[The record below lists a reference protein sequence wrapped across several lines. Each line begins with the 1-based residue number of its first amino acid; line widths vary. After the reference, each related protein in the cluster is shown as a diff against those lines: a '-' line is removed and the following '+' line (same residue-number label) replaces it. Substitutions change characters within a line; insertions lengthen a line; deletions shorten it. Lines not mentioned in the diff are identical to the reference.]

1 MDQNQDE
8 AQSGG
13 KNTQG
18 EELMEK
24 AGLRTTPASAPSNVA
39 EPESAQEKMTTQIIE
54 NEFRISVLELLLE
67 KIVSKNPG
75 LLTNNDIASC
85 QEQAV
90 NTLQEKYPNSGV
102 ALT

>member
-1 MDQNQDE
+1 MDENQD
-8 AQSGG
+8 GD
-13 KNTQG
+13 
-18 EELMEK
+18 LMEK
-24 AGLRTTPASAPSNVA
+24 AGLRTTPASTSSEPAAPSEA
-39 EPESAQEKMTTQIIE
+39 ETAQEKMTTQIIE

-75 LLTNNDIASC
+75 LLTNADIASC

-90 NTLQEKYPNSGV
+90 ATLQEKYPNSGV